1 MPTLTEGT
9 ELVGEF
15 AGSGYRNPPLL
26 VYRFDGQVIHLPPLL
41 YQTAQIL
48 DELSRAAKRPL
59 NGRQLTSRVARELSR
74 TTGRTFRAE
83 HVTFL
88 IDRKLAPLGI
98 TTYTDGSQPTVTKSE
113 HPFLGLRFRA
123 ALVSE
128 RATWFISG
136 LFSWLY
142 RPLIL
147 VVAVTAI
154 VASEIWLFS
163 TQNMGQAMAHVMA
176 NPAGIL
182 LVVLLT
188 LASAAFHE
196 VGHAAACRY
205 GKVPPG
211 AMGCGIYLVWPA
223 FYTDVTNSYRLS
235 KSGRLRTDLGGVYFN
250 GLFILGLVLLYLH
263 TGSPLLLVTFLLVN
277 MEMAQQLLPTLRFD
291 GYYIVSD
298 LVGIPDLF
306 KYVGPI
312 LKRTILRR
320 PADERLN
327 ALKRWPQIVVT
338 VWVLTVLP
346 AIAIQLGI
354 VFVRLPDL
362 AATAWQTMVT
372 LASGATTGSN
382 PVLGVASACVQILFL
397 LLPLLGLVLIL
408 WQLLGLAARMLRK
421 RVAGGAL
428 RGFLRRIRGRVP
440 APLWW
445 GGLAAAAAVTL
456 ESLVSS
462 PARPSTQLPAVP
474 KATPSDF
481 TPEATA
487 SPEASATSS
496 RPPAKAPTSPV
507 PAPERTSIGSG
518 ALIALPP
525 PPAVDTAR
533 PRPASPRPH
542 PRPEAPA
549 STSPAP
555 APAPTS
561 EGTPRKAPATHPA
574 DPQTVAPQTVD
585 SPRLPRR
592 PFMRVCHP
600 PKNLP
605 LPELAP
611 ICR

>member
-1 MPTLTEGT
+1 M
-9 ELVGEF
+9 GEF

-41 YQTAQIL
+41 YQAAQAL
-48 DELSRAAKRPL
+48 DEVSRAAKRPL
-59 NGRQLTSRVARELSR
+59 NGRQLMSRVARELSR
-74 TTGRTFRAE
+74 TTGRTFAAE
-83 HVTFL
+83 HVIFL

-98 TTYTDGSQPTVTKSE
+98 TTYTDGSQPTVAKSE

-136 LFSWLY
+136 LFAWLY
-142 RPLIL
+142 RPLVL

-205 GKVPPG
+205 GRVPPG

-250 GLFILGLVLLYLH
+250 GLFIVGLFLLYEY

-277 MEMAQQLLPTLRFD
+277 LEMVQQLLPTLRFD

-320 PADERLN
+320 PADEALN

-338 VWVLTVLP
+338 VWVLAVLP
-346 AIAIQLGI
+346 ALAIQLGI
-354 VFVRLPDL
+354 VFFQLPDL
-362 AATAWQTMVT
+362 AATAWQTMVS
-372 LASGATTGSN
+372 LASGATAGGN
-382 PVLGVASACVQILFL
+382 PVLGVLSACVQILFL

-408 WQLLGLAARMLRK
+408 WQLLVLAAR
-421 RVAGGAL
+421 
-428 RGFLRRIRGRVP
+428 FLRRRGFGRALRRVRDRVP

-445 GGLAAAAAVTL
+445 GALAAAAAVSL
-456 ESLVSS
+456 EYLVSS
-462 PARPSTQLPAVP
+462 PARSTTQRTELPVVP
-474 KATPSDF
+474 KSAPSDF
-481 TPEATA
+481 TPGATE
-487 SPEASATSS
+487 SPDASATAR
-496 RPPAKAPTSPV
+496 RPPAKAPNSRV

-518 ALIALPP
+518 DLIALPP
-525 PPAVDTAR
+525 STADTVR

-542 PRPEAPA
+542 RRPEAAAP
-549 STSPAP
+549 TSPVPAP
-555 APAPTS
+555 AATRDGTLRNTS
-561 EGTPRKAPATHPA
+561 DATPRKASASRA
-574 DPQTVAPQTVD
+574 AAPYAPD
-585 SPRLPRR
+585 LPRLARR
-592 PFMRVCHP
+592 PFVRVCHEP
-600 PKNLP
+600 LDLP
-605 LPELAP
+605 VPGLTPV

>member
-1 MPTLTEGT
+1 M
-9 ELVGEF
+9 
-15 AGSGYRNPPLL
+15 
-26 VYRFDGQVIHLPPLL
+26 IHLPPLL
-41 YQTAQIL
+41 YRTAQLL
-48 DELSRAAKRPL
+48 DELSKAAGRQL
-59 NGRQLTSRVARELSR
+59 NGRQVMSRIAGELSR
-74 TTGRTFRAE
+74 TTGRTFAAE
-83 HVTFL
+83 HVIFL
-88 IDRKLAPLGI
+88 IDQKLAPLGI
-98 TTYTDGSQPTVTKSE
+98 TTYSDGSQPTVTKSE

-142 RPLIL
+142 RPLVL

-154 VASEIWLFS
+154 LAGEIWLFS
-163 TQNMGQAMAHVMA
+163 TQNLGQAMAHVLA

-235 KSGRLRTDLGGVYFN
+235 RSGRLRTDLGGVYFN

-263 TGSPLLLVTFLLVN
+263 TGSPLLLVTLLLVN

-346 AIAIQLGI
+346 ALAIQLGI
-354 VFVRLPDL
+354 VFVQLPDL

-372 LASGATTGSN
+372 LAGDATVGSN
-382 PVLGVASACVQILFL
+382 PVIGVASACVQILFL

-408 WQLLGLAARMLRK
+408 WQLLVLAARFLRK
-421 RVAGGAL
+421 RGADRAL
-428 RGFLRRIRGRVP
+428 RGFPRRIRDRVP
-440 APLWW
+440 APLRW
-445 GGLAAAAAVTL
+445 GALAAAVAVTL
-456 ESLVSS
+456 EYLVSS
-462 PARPSTQLPAVP
+462 SAQPTTHRTELPAVL

-481 TPEATA
+481 TPAATA
-487 SPEASATSS
+487 PPVASATVS

-507 PAPERTSIGSG
+507 PAPKRTSIGSG
-518 ALIALPP
+518 ALIALPTP
-525 PPAVDTAR
+525 PVDTDTAR
-533 PRPASPRPH
+533 PRSSSSSPRPL
-542 PRPEAPA
+542 RSPEVSAPT
-549 STSPAP
+549 STAP
-555 APAPTS
+555 DPAPTRDDIL
-561 EGTPRKAPATHPA
+561 RKALDHP
-574 DPQTVAPQTVD
+574 DHPYTVD
-585 SPRLPRR
+585 SWRPSR
-592 PFMRVCHP
+592 PFLHVCNRP
-600 PKNLP
+600 LNLP
-605 LPELAP
+605 LPELDP
-611 ICR
+611 LICR